1 MNMRRCGL
9 ALAAGAGALLA
20 AAIPTSAATPDAPPP
35 AVCSGNAG
43 VLVTPQDMNGSG
55 QPFIT
60 KALQSV
66 ANGTGSTTYT
76 YLLTSI
82 RPSTS
87 KFTELLDCAFST
99 AAGSPTLA
107 TYGTQQNNP
116 TFVFNNNNST
126 WQLTITLTV
135 NANDPVCDRVQLK
148 GTDANGA
155 NAFTDHSN
163 LVGAPGGTLCSSAV
177 TPEVPRAGLLLVA
190 GGGAVAAIL
199 LFQRRR
205 RRRQT
210 A

>member
-1 MNMRRCGL
+1 VNMRRCGL

-20 AAIPTSAATPDAPPP
+20 AAIPTSAAVIDAPPP
-35 AVCSGNAG
+35 TVCSGNAG
-43 VLVTPQDMNGSG
+43 VLATPQDMNNSG
-55 QPFIT
+55 QPFLT

-76 YLLTSI
+76 YLLTSF
-82 RPSTS
+82 RPSTATFS
-87 KFTELLDCAFST
+87 ELLDCAFST
-99 AAGSPTLA
+99 ATGTPTLA

-116 TFVFNNNNST
+116 TFVLSNNGSN

-148 GTDANGA
+148 GTDGA
-155 NAFTDHSN
+155 NTFTDHSN

-177 TPEVPRAGLLLVA
+177 TPEVPKAGLLLVA

-199 LFQRRR
+199 FFQRR